1 MFNSVWFESTSE
13 KNSRVNKISFWFNYI
28 YLKLKEL
35 NLSKIPKD
43 ASEIPLDQ
51 KNELP
56 FANQHSSNNM
66 HE

>member
-1 MFNSVWFESTSE
+1 M
-13 KNSRVNKISFWFNYI
+13 
-28 YLKLKEL
+28 
-35 NLSKIPKD
+35 PKD

-56 FANQHSSNNM
+56 FTNQHSGNDM